1 MIVTTSRLR
10 PQIVIWR
17 PRRLREGEMGR
28 RQALVAA
35 GRLAGEVRCVIE
47 EARRG
52 PQTVLDDLL
61 TFPFP
66 SLAAAAAAV
75 TVAAVAAAAAAAGGL
90 GDEGITNPSPIPKMY
105 PRGSESNGAPQPAKR
120 LEMSPKQGRR
130 HKNSQQ
136 DKQPSKISSPFPRR
150 RARVTVIRGGQ
161 LMSTSRTIAHT
172 EPAAFHLLMT

>member
-1 MIVTTSRLR
+1 
-10 PQIVIWR
+10 
-17 PRRLREGEMGR
+17 MGR

-66 SLAAAAAAV
+66 SLAAAAAV

-90 GDEGITNPSPIPKMY
+90 GDEGITNPSPNPQNVSSGFRIQWCSTTCKTT
-105 PRGSESNGAPQPAKR
+105 RNVTQAGAEAQELSTRQAA
-120 LEMSPKQGRR
+120 
-130 HKNSQQ
+130 QQ
-136 DKQPSKISSPFPRR
+136 DLLPFPKEKGEGDGNKGG
-150 RARVTVIRGGQ
+150 TVDVNQPNYCTHGTCSFPPSDDVIF
-161 LMSTSRTIAHT
+161 T
-172 EPAAFHLLMT
+172 